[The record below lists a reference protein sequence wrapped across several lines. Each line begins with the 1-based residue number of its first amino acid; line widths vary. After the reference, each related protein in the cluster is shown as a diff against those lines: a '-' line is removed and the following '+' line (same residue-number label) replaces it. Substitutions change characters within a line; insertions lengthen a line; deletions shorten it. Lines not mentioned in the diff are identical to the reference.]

1 MMKPTPSEW
10 WTAWVEYKLG
20 STWITGVVFQ
30 LLSHVWLFASP
41 WAVAHQASLSSA
53 ISWNLLKLMSIEAV
67 MPFNLLIL
75 YHPLLVLLLIFPSIS
90 VFFPPLSES
99 VLCIRWPKDWSFSIS
114 LSMNSQGWFPLGLAG
129 LISLLF
135 KGFSRAFSS
144 TTVWM
149 HQFFGA
155 QPFLWSNTHIYLKYP
170 CLENSM
176 DRRAWWATV
185 HGVKKIWT
193 QLTNFHFLTFVHDYW
208 KSHNWLY
215 GSLSAK
221 VMSLLSKLA

>member
-1 MMKPTPSEW
+1 MALCKPVGCGTPGFLVLCYLLEFAQAHVHW
-10 WTAWVEYKLG
+10 G
-20 STWITGVVFQ
+20 SDAIQ
-30 LLSHVWLFASP
+30 PSHPLSP
-41 WAVAHQASLSSA
+41 SSCLA
-53 ISWNLLKLMSIEAV
+53 
-67 MPFNLLIL
+67 FNLSQ
-75 YHPLLVLLLIFPSIS
+75 HQC
-90 VFFPPLSES
+90 FFPPLSES

>member
-1 MMKPTPSEW
+1 MGCGTPGFLVLCYLLEFAQAHFRW
-10 WTAWVEYKLG
+10 G
-20 STWITGVVFQ
+20 SDAIQ
-30 LLSHVWLFASP
+30 PSHPLSP
-41 WAVAHQASLSSA
+41 SSCLA
-53 ISWNLLKLMSIEAV
+53 
-67 MPFNLLIL
+67 FNLSQ
-75 YHPLLVLLLIFPSIS
+75 HQCF
-90 VFFPPLSES
+90 FFPPSVSQFFASGGQRIGASAS
-99 VLCIRWPKDWSFSIS
+99 VLP
-114 LSMNSQGWFPLGLAG
+114 MNIQGWFPLGLAG

-155 QPFLWSNTHIYLKYP
+155 QPFLWSNTHICLKYP
-170 CLENSM
+170 CLENYM